1 MKKFTTLLFALILST
16 LTGLAHAK
24 RDCSMFWANLIGLE
38 AALQECNPTSKFN
51 AWAREER
58 ARVASEERVK
68 QEDAKVSKAGDGA
81 PDKDNSRLRQEEK

>member
-58 ARVASEERVK
+58 VK